1 MPLALKLGHSRAD
14 TCQNGQLFLD
24 FYRVSGSMPRNQV
37 SAITRKGWTAFAIF
51 AAGLSSCSSIRLKSY
66 WIDRGPIADHLHAGM
81 QTGSPYAPHNR
92 QLRSML
98 QANRKLHRSMP
109 VELHG
114 FAWDFE
120 DFQEIVFPGHY
131 GNQRLKTGHQ
141 RDGIGVPVV
150 VVRRRLTDTEDL
162 HKSFL
167 PQTSSFAATA
177 VLSPN
182 GEVLHF
188 FNPVT
193 VRTVQYGDVLDS
205 VRSPSASAEV
215 DATELYADTG
225 IELPL
230 AYDLT
235 SSLAYAMHHHPQT
248 RLQDFVRPD
257 RADDPSKLTMLEPYQ
272 SDKIPLILIHGLLS
286 SPDTFGEICNQLRAD
301 EDLMQ
306 DYQLWVF
313 GYPTGK
319 PFLRSAGE
327 LREQLDRVLSD
338 LDPEAENPFLR
349 QSVMAGHSMGGLIT
363 KLMISYSGEQV
374 WNSVS
379 RVPLEAMAVEDRFR
393 AQLAQRFYFDPHPM
407 ISRAVFIA
415 TPHRGSSTAGR
426 AIGKMASAL
435 VVQSDT
441 GMQELIRKNPTA
453 IRETLSEGLPTSIDM
468 LDPNQPFLRI
478 LNSLQLSEGIPLHS
492 IVGTGGPLF
501 GVHQSDGVV
510 PYDSAHWDGVQSE
523 RKVPT
528 THSSILT
535 RNETVEELQR
545 ILREH
550 RATIASQFPDDDAT
564 IPTSQSQP

>member
-1 MPLALKLGHSRAD
+1 
-14 TCQNGQLFLD
+14 
-24 FYRVSGSMPRNQV
+24 MPRYQI
-37 SAITRKGWTAFAIF
+37 SAIARKGWTAFAIF
-51 AAGLSSCSSIRLKSY
+51 AASLSSCSSIRLKSY

-81 QTGSPYAPHNR
+81 DMGSPYAPHNR

-98 QANRKLHRSMP
+98 HANRKLHRSMP

-114 FAWDFE
+114 FPWDYE

-131 GNQRLKTGHQ
+131 GNQRLKTSHQ

-150 VVRRRLTDTEDL
+150 VVRRRLSATEDPR
-162 HKSFL
+162 KSFL
-167 PQTSSFAATA
+167 PQTSSFSATA

-193 VRTVQYGDVLDS
+193 LRTVQYGDALDTHG
-205 VRSPSASAEV
+205 VHPE
-215 DATELYADTG
+215 TESDEGTGLHDDSG

-235 SSLAYAMHHHPQT
+235 ASLAYAMHHHPQT

-272 SDKIPLILIHGLLS
+272 SDKIPLILVHGLLS

-301 EDLMQ
+301 DDLMQ

-319 PFLRSAGE
+319 PFLRSASE
-327 LREQLDRVLSD
+327 LREELDRVMSD
-338 LDPEAENPFLR
+338 LDPEAQNPFLR

-379 RVPLEAMAVEDRFR
+379 RAPLESMAVEESFR

-435 VVQSDT
+435 VVQSDA
-441 GMQELIRKNPTA
+441 GMQEMIRRNPSV
-453 IRETLSEGLPTSIDM
+453 ILDTLSEGLPTSIDM

-478 LNSLQLSEGIPLHS
+478 LNKLTLSEGLPMHS
-492 IVGTGGPLF
+492 IIGTGGPLF

-523 RKVPT
+523 VKVPT

-535 RNETVEELQR
+535 RNETVAELQR
-545 ILREH
+545 ILRAH
-550 RATIASQFPDDDAT
+550 LATVVSQMPNDEAT
-564 IPTSQSQP
+564 NSTSQSLP